1 MSIDARKLK
10 NGKTVYDVRLRTP
23 DGHQYKRTFRTKR
36 EAETFEARELADQ
49 SRATWIDPRSAEITL
64 TDYATRWLANRAQ
77 LRPRT
82 HELYESLL
90 RLHILP
96 TLGEL
101 KLGQLTSSAVLK
113 WHGELYAAKHPG
125 ASTVAKAYRLLRTVL
140 NTAVEDSIIGKN
152 PCLIEGAGVER
163 APQRPVAT
171 IPESLA
177 LADAIEQRYRLMVV
191 LATFGG
197 LRLGELLGMR
207 RRDVD
212 VKNLSVRVDDQALEL
227 KSGARITG
235 PPKSDA
241 GMRTVALPS
250 QIEHEITAHLDG
262 FTEAD
267 ADALL
272 FTEPDGSPLTRR
284 VWNLRWKAAR
294 KTVGVPQLHFHDL
307 RHTANTLAAAT
318 GASTKELMARMGH
331 STARAALIYQH
342 ATRDR
347 DVVIAKALG
356 ELIDAAQVKPADEAT
371 VTPIEELRSNRE
383 ARQPS
388 LFESG

>member
-1 MSIDARKLK
+1 MSIDTRKLG

-23 DGHQYKRTFRTKR
+23 DGQQYKRTFRTRR
-36 EAETFEARELADQ
+36 EAETFGARELADQ
-49 SRATWIDPRSAEITL
+49 SRSAWIDPRAANIPL
-64 TDYATRWLANRAQ
+64 RDYAQRWLETRAQ

-82 HELYESLL
+82 RELYDGLL

-96 TLGEL
+96 VLGDLTLA
-101 KLGQLTSSAVLK
+101 QLSSAAVRE
-113 WHGELYAAKHPG
+113 WHGELSAAKSPG

-140 NTAVEDSIIGKN
+140 NTALEDSIIGKN

-163 APQRPVAT
+163 APERPTAT
-171 IPESLA
+171 LPQAFVLA
-177 LADAIEQRYRLMVV
+177 HAIEDRYRVMIV

-197 LRLGELLGMR
+197 LRLGELLGLR
-207 RRDVD
+207 RQDVD
-212 VKNLSVRVDDQALEL
+212 ESGLSIRIDGQALEL
-227 KSGARITG
+227 KNGQRITG

-241 GMRTVALPS
+241 GKRTVALPE
-250 QIEHEITAHLDG
+250 QVAAEVVAHLAAW
-262 FTEAD
+262 TAAEPES
-267 ADALL
+267 LL

-284 VWNLRWKAAR
+284 IWNLRWKAAR
-294 KTVGVPQLHFHDL
+294 TKASVNHLHFHDL

-347 DVVIAKALG
+347 DVVIAKAIG
-356 ELIDAAQVKPADEAT
+356 EFLDAADLTANQEAS
-371 VTPIEELRSNRE
+371 VTPIEELRANRE
-383 ARQPS
+383 SRQQS